1 MAAPVRITS
10 PRPPAAAPSPSLD
23 ALMEQFLQGITS
35 NTEDVKEGRQ
45 SFLERREPVFK
56 GR

>member
-1 MAAPVRITS
+1 
-10 PRPPAAAPSPSLD
+10 
-23 ALMEQFLQGITS
+23 MEQFLQGITS
-35 NTEDVKEGRQ
+35 STEDVKEGRQ